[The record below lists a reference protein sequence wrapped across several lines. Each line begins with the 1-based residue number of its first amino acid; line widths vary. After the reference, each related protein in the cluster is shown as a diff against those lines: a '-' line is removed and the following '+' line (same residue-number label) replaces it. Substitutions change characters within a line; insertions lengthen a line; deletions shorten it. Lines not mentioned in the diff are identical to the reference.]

1 MFIDPYINYFRR
13 GWSTRGTSEIIVK
26 MELGAEISSLKSL
39 RYINNFLPKNI
50 SENLVEEKN
59 LLK

>member
-13 GWSTRGTSEIIVK
+13 GWSTRGTSEIIRK

-39 RYINNFLPKNI
+39 RYINNFLPK
-50 SENLVEEKN
+50 KY
-59 LLK
+59 K